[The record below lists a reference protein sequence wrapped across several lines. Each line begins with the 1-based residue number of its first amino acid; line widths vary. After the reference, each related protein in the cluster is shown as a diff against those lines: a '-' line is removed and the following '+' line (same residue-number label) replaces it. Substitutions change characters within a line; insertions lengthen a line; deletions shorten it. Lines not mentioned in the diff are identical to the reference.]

1 MILINR
7 GISSFLETTSM
18 TKIICLITHFINFS
32 MVKQNIKLEDP
43 VIFHIKKIILLTAPF
58 RMKI

>member
-1 MILINR
+1 
-7 GISSFLETTSM
+7 M